1 MRNKIG
7 SCGIMSPTGLAMLI
21 ALGFIL
27 GGLYVA
33 STGSPGTGL
42 MVVGVGVLI
51 GGFGGSA
58 SMGFGLLKV
67 AGPAGLILI
76 VVGGVFRLL
85 AGA

>member
-1 MRNKIG
+1 MRRRIDTRG
-7 SCGIMSPTGLAMLI
+7 VMSPIGLVMLI
-21 ALGFIL
+21 ALAFIL
-27 GGLYVA
+27 GGLYIA

-67 AGPAGLILI
+67 AGPAGLILM
-76 VVGGVFRLL
+76 VVGAVFRLL
-85 AGA
+85 GGA